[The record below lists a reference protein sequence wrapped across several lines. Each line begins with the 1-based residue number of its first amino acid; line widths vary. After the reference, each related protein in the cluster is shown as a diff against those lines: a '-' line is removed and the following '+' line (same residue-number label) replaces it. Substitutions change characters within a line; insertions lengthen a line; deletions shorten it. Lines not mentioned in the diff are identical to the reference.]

1 MLWGRVRALAFISAS
16 LQQKQHGRLLH
27 APAAKMASDYKPTF
41 LRLLSVTALT
51 KMNTILLKT
60 KLKWSSNWVVNE
72 AGYSSLGL

>member
-1 MLWGRVRALAFISAS
+1 
-16 LQQKQHGRLLH
+16 
-27 APAAKMASDYKPTF
+27 MASDYKPTF